1 MIGSAPMRRPLRFLV
16 GVDFSPESRKALA
29 FARELAGRSGA
40 ELTIAHVRPFSDVRA
55 AVTLERGDL
64 LRSRSRSLSV
74 TIRDLYVR
82 QLSSLAREGERV
94 LLLKGASDV
103 ALGKETRRGYDLLI
117 LGRHG
122 RGVRSV
128 LPGSTALRTL
138 ASTKVPILIVPLTGR

>member
-1 MIGSAPMRRPLRFLV
+1 MINSPAMRRPLRFLV

-64 LRSRSRSLSV
+64 LRSRSRSLAAE
-74 TIRDLYVR
+74 IRNLYVR

-94 LLLKGASDV
+94 LLLKGASDT
-103 ALGKETRRGYDLLI
+103 ALGKEARRGYDLLI

-128 LPGSTALRTL
+128 LPGSTALRSVAGMKLPTL
-138 ASTKVPILIVPLTGR
+138 VVPFRRR

>member
-1 MIGSAPMRRPLRFLV
+1 MIVSPPMRRPPRFLV
-16 GVDFSPESRKALA
+16 GVDFSPQSRKALA
-29 FARELAGRSGA
+29 FARDLATRSGA

-64 LRSRSRSLSV
+64 LRGRPRALSRA
-74 TIRDLYVR
+74 IQDLYVR

-103 ALGKETRRGYDLLI
+103 ALAKETGRGYDLLI
-117 LGRHG
+117 VGRHG
-122 RGVRSV
+122 SGVRSV

-138 ASTKVPILIVPLTGR
+138 TGARQPILVVPSNTR

>member
-29 FARELAGRSGA
+29 FARELAARSGA

-64 LRSRSRSLSV
+64 LRSRSRSLAGE
-74 TIRDLYVR
+74 IRDLYIR

-94 LLLKGASDV
+94 LLLKGASDI
-103 ALGKETRRGYDLLI
+103 ALGRQARRGYDLLI
-117 LGRHG
+117 IGRHG
-122 RGVRSV
+122 RGVGSI
-128 LPGSTALRTL
+128 LPGSTALRSL
-138 ASTKVPILIVPLTGR
+138 AGTKVPLLIVPPAGR

>member
-1 MIGSAPMRRPLRFLV
+1 MIDSPAMRRPLRFLV
-16 GVDFSPESRKALA
+16 GVDFSPESRKAVA

-64 LRSRSRSLSV
+64 LRGRPRSLSRQ
-74 TIRDLYVR
+74 IRDLYVR
-82 QLSSLAREGERV
+82 QLSALAREGERV
-94 LLLKGASDV
+94 LLLRGASDT
-103 ALGKETRRGYDLLI
+103 ALGKEVRRGYDLLI

-122 RGVRSV
+122 RGVVSV

-138 ASTKVPILIVPLTGR
+138 AGTKVPILIVPLTGR

>member
-1 MIGSAPMRRPLRFLV
+1 MRRPLRFLV

-74 TIRDLYVR
+74 TIRELYVR

-103 ALGKETRRGYDLLI
+103 ALGKESRRGYDLLI

-138 ASTKVPILIVPLTGR
+138 AGTKVPILIVPLTGR

>member
-1 MIGSAPMRRPLRFLV
+1 MRRPLRFLV

-29 FARELAGRSGA
+29 FARELAARSGA

-64 LRSRSRSLSV
+64 LRSRSRSLAV
-74 TIRDLYVR
+74 AIRDLYVW
-82 QLSSLAREGERV
+82 QLSSLSQEGERV
-94 LLLKGASDV
+94 LLLRGASDV
-103 ALGKETRRGYDLLI
+103 ALGKEARRGYDLLI

-122 RGVRSV
+122 RGVSSV

-138 ASTKVPILIVPLTGR
+138 AGTKVPILVVPLTGR

>member
-1 MIGSAPMRRPLRFLV
+1 MIDSPAMRRPLRFLV

-29 FARELAGRSGA
+29 FARELAVRSGA

-64 LRSRSRSLSV
+64 LRSRSRSLA
-74 TIRDLYVR
+74 TQIRNLYVR

-94 LLLKGASDV
+94 LLLKGASDT
-103 ALGKETRRGYDLLI
+103 ALGKEARRGYDLLI

-138 ASTKVPILIVPLTGR
+138 AGTKVPILIVPPTRR